1 MIFSKKFFLVLLLL
15 LPASLAAQK
24 NVSFLFDNSGSML
37 GYYSDNKSTFKIFAK
52 ALIKNSLAQ
61 GDFTNIFL
69 FTKNEPKRGIQSPQ
83 KIFSGLAD
91 DLIIDK
97 IISNFKPVKGND
109 GDFGVTDI
117 NEALDVAISDI
128 KNEPALIWLITDN
141 INDIAGTGDDSFI
154 NTLEFYKK
162 LRNDS
167 TIRKILLFPIEEKLS
182 GNLYESTGFVC
193 YGIVYSKIPLSQNQ
207 LEFFDKIIR
216 ASGIKVK
223 PFTLKPLDIGTISLF
238 PKVTQTKI
246 TEGKL
251 FFDGKTLR
259 GFGFDEGQIIKETFP
274 DLVLK
279 SNLFPYI
286 IKKANLSVR
295 LDNFS
300 SSDYSV
306 KSMGTQTISP
316 SYVSNVS
323 PEGEVTGFSV
333 TFNMPEITPNFSF
346 ATIFNEDFTV
356 GGNLIL
362 EVSNVDIILDD
373 NYMNSFKDLFA
384 LSSVPDIFRPVLK
397 DKKIETSIPLE
408 IRIKYGSWRLFALFG
423 LAIIALAFIAFPV
436 FLLTKKSCYI
446 ITLSHSD
453 PYSHS
458 GEGDSLSF
466 CISALSS
473 FSVSSPGSPVLGKI
487 KKSLSGSLKFICS
500 SVTDT
505 PGKVFAISDGIPF
518 TVSYTDTKTYDIDI
532 TLQQSNKKSSDFNNS
547 DSNSFNS
554 DISKYH

>member
-1 MIFSKKFFLVLLLL
+1 MNYFKKFFFVLILI
-15 LPASLAAQK
+15 LPASLSAQK

-37 GYYSDNKSTFKIFAK
+37 GYYSDSKSTFKTFAK

-61 GDFTNIFL
+61 GDFASIYL

-83 KIFSGLAD
+83 KLFSGNSK
-91 DLIIDK
+91 DLIPDK
-97 IISNFKPVKGND
+97 IISDFKSVKGND
-109 GDFGVTDI
+109 GDYGVTDI
-117 NEALDVAISDI
+117 NEALDAAISDL
-128 KNEPALIWLITDN
+128 KNQPAVIWLITDN
-141 INDIAGTGDDSFI
+141 INDVAGTGDESFL
-154 NTLEFYKK
+154 NTLDFYKK
-162 LRNDS
+162 LRND
-167 TIRKILLFPIEEKLS
+167 TAIRKILLFPVEEKLS
-182 GNLYESTGFVC
+182 GDLYESDGFVC
-193 YGIVYSKIPLSQNQ
+193 YGIVYSLTSLSQIQ
-207 LEFFDKIIR
+207 LESYDKIIR

-223 PFTLKPLDIGTISLF
+223 PFTLKPLDIGTITLF
-238 PKVTQTKI
+238 PKVTQSKV

-259 GFGFDEGQIIKETFP
+259 GFGFDEGQVIKETFP

-286 IKKANLSVR
+286 IKNAKLNVR

-316 SYVSNVS
+316 STVSNIS

-346 ATIFNEDFTV
+346 STIFNEDFTV

-362 EVSNVDIILDD
+362 EVSQVDILLDD
-373 NYMNSFKDLFA
+373 KYMNSFKEIFA
-384 LSSVPDIFRPVLK
+384 LNSVPDIFRPVLK

-408 IRIKYGSWRLFALFG
+408 IRIKYGSWRLFALIG
-423 LAIIALAFIAFPV
+423 IALLALAVIAVPI
-436 FLLTKKSCYI
+436 FLLTKKSCYK
-446 ITLSHSD
+446 ITLLDSD
-453 PYSHS
+453 SQ
-458 GEGDSLSF
+458 SF

-473 FSVSSPGSPVLGKI
+473 YSVSTAGSPVLGKL
-487 KKSLSGSLKFICS
+487 KKSVTGSLKFICS

-505 PGKVFAISDGIPF
+505 PGKVFSVSFGIPF
-518 TVSYTDTKTYDIDI
+518 TVSYTDSNTNDFDI
-532 TLQQSNKKSSDFNNS
+532 TVEQTDKKSSDNNGS